1 MQDLEF
7 IAKGLT
13 SLLMNPLKQTYLP
26 YSIKKIYFSQELY
39 IIFWKMFELNHK
51 FLVHMLRS
59 SSLFDLVVPLLY
71 QLLQTRTNP
80 GEWMLEA
87 LTQVGGVHMWDS
99 AFAPPPFLTALMG
112 ILLWW
117 ASFPALCIDCAPPP
131 FLTALMG
138 ILLWWASFPALCI
151 DCAPPPFL
159 TALVGILPCSMH

>member
-80 GEWMLEA
+80 GEWMC
-87 LTQVGGVHMWDS
+87 GRH
-99 AFAPPPFLTALMG
+99 
-112 ILLWW
+112 
-117 ASFPALCIDCAPPP
+117 
-131 FLTALMG
+131 
-138 ILLWWASFPALCI
+138 
-151 DCAPPPFL
+151 
-159 TALVGILPCSMH
+159 